1 MSEYVGTLFQLG
13 STPILEQA
21 MQFNEARHR
30 LILSNVANSDTPDY
44 RRQDLDQVRF
54 NEMLGDAVRARDEE
68 HPGSFYLRADARVPV
83 SDPYSFMPGKWFRD
97 HRNDGP
103 LRHDGND
110 VSVERE
116 MALLAQNAGAY
127 QTYAQLLAKNY
138 GQLRAAI
145 TERAEG

>member
-30 LILSNVANSDTPDY
+30 LVLSNIANADTPGY

-54 NEMLGDAVRARDEE
+54 SEMLGDAIRARDEE
-68 HPGSFYLRADARVPV
+68 HPGSFFMREDVRVPI
-83 SDPYSFMPGKWFRD
+83 SDPYSFVPGKWFRD
-97 HRNDGP
+97 ARNDGP
-103 LRHDGND
+103 LRHDENN

-127 QTYAQLLAKNY
+127 QTYSQLLKKNY
-138 GQLRAAI
+138 DQMRSAI